1 MTQGLF
7 QEPKAGFAWYD
18 SSGLATEV
26 PVERDESEYMLVVH
40 PDMEVYSKVL
50 AERQSFHETYKS
62 KQGIRAKPHIPVAN
76 FVARESM
83 EETLIRWIQRVC
95 SSHKSFSV
103 TLNNYSGVPP
113 HTIYLRVQDHLPFSL
128 LAQKLQVIN
137 EYIQSNNCPAVRWSG
152 RPHLSISGHLNE
164 DVYELAMRDY
174 AQRTFCETFVAS
186 ELALLR
192 KMGGDS
198 WKIVNIFGLIP

>member
-1 MTQGLF
+1 MTQGLIR
-7 QEPKAGFAWYD
+7 EPSTGFNWYNC
-18 SSGLATEV
+18 SETPIAT
-26 PVERDESEYMLVVH
+26 PTARDEFEYLLVVH

-50 AERQSFHETYKS
+50 AERQSFNEMYQSKHSIKS
-62 KQGIRAKPHIPVAN
+62 KPHITIAN

-95 SSHKSFSV
+95 SSHRSFHV

-113 HTIYLRVQDHLPFSL
+113 HTIYLRVQDHLPFNL
-128 LAQKLQVIN
+128 LAQKLLVIN
-137 EYIQSNNCPAVRWSG
+137 EYIQSNGCPEVRWSG
-152 RPHLSISGHLNE
+152 KPYLNISGKLNE
-164 DVYELAMRDY
+164 DVYEAAMRDY
-174 AQRTFCETFVAS
+174 SQRTFCETFIAC

-192 KMGGDS
+192 KTSGD